1 MKCIIFLIT
10 LCFGVQLSAQNQDA
24 DIQSKIDFFNSKIQ
38 QTEKGERLQWL
49 DSLNSTVLDKTEFKY
64 DSIARVVIDY
74 AIELDS

>member
-38 QTEKGERLQWL
+38 QTDKGERLTWL
-49 DSLNSTVLDKTEFKY
+49 DSLTKITYLNPKLEYDVVL
-64 DSIARVVIDY
+64 R
-74 AIELDS
+74 